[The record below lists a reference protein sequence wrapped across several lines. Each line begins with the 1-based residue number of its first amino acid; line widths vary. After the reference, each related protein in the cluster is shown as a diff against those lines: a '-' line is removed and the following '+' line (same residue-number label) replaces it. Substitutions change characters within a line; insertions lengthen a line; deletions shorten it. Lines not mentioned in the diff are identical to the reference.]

1 VVTSPSTIT
10 AVDTVLA
17 LMPVEAY
24 LKIDAGSPK
33 ALIYCDEDLR
43 HRIVAFTEVDSLPIS
58 EGSGKPLADGD
69 SRSTAASALRN
80 LASDGYLSYDIVERD
95 PESGQFVTRHIKK
108 EGPTLLITTTTKAIK
123 GQMGTRL
130 WEVPMLESDI
140 QLRAA
145 LDKRASFE
153 LTRQRSIPEKLIHH
167 QSYLQSKAPWDAIVP
182 FVGELVE
189 GIVYKGMDPRIL
201 RDFQR
206 LLALIKAVTIL
217 RHPHRKQDDNDRWI
231 ATIEDY
237 AVVREVLRAYL

>member
-1 VVTSPSTIT
+1 MLAHGQVVGSPSSGENY

-17 LMPVEAY
+17 LMPVKAY

-33 ALIYCDEDLR
+33 ALIYCDEDLQ
-43 HRIVAFTEVDSLPIS
+43 HRIVVFTEADSLPIS
-58 EGSGKPLADGD
+58 ENGQGKSLADGD

-95 PESGQFVTRHIKK
+95 PDIGQFITHRIKK
-108 EGPTLLITTTTKAIK
+108 EGPTLLITTTTRAIE

-130 WEVPMLESDI
+130 WQVPMLESDK
-140 QLRAA
+140 QLRDA
-145 LDKRASFE
+145 LDKRVSYE
-153 LTRQRSIPEKLIHH
+153 LTRYRSIPETLIQY

-182 FVGELVE
+182 FARELVE

-217 RHPHRKQDDNDRWI
+217 RHPHRKQDINGR
-231 ATIEDY
+231 
-237 AVVREVLRAYL
+237 